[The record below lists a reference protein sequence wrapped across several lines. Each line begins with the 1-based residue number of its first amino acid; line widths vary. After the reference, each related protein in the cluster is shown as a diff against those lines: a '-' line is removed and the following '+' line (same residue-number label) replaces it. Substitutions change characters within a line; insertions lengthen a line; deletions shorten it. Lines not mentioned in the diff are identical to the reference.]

1 MDSSDYRIG
10 SMIIVRQTS
19 GQEAL
24 VVVTF
29 KNGTGFR
36 GNVPV
41 TDKLVVGF
49 NHQIQNVVRY

>member
-1 MDSSDYRIG
+1 MDSRDYKIG
-10 SMIIVRQTS
+10 SMIIVEQTN

-29 KNGTGFR
+29 KNNSGFR

-41 TDKLVVGF
+41 TDKLVVG
-49 NHQIQNVVRY
+49 NTHQIRTVIRY